1 MEKNFKKTWR
11 YYPFTHVFIWRSYN
25 LQFLKYTAWQ
35 TGFFVILGHFS
46 PLTILTT
53 WTIKI
58 LKKWKTWQ
66 EVLSFY
72 TCVQQMMIIHYTVP
86 EIRSMTDWIFYFG
99 LFLPFY
105 PLSTWKIKI
114 LKKRKKDW
122 RYHHFTLVYHKW
134 QSYDVWFLRYEAPQT
149 EFFAIFGHSLPF

>member
-1 MEKNFKKTWR
+1 MEQDRQKFFSFWTIFCLFTTLLTLKLKCGKNLKKTWR

-46 PLTILTT
+46 PLTILTI

-99 LFLPFY
+99 LFLPFL
-105 PLSTWKIKI
+105 PPINIKNQNFEKM
-114 LKKRKKDW
+114 KKG
-122 RYHHFTLVYHKW
+122 LEI
-134 QSYDVWFLRYEAPQT
+134 S
-149 EFFAIFGHSLPF
+149 SLYTSVP